1 MLCNKGHE
9 SVVPYITCT
18 LTSAIF
24 TIIQNLTNVV
34 STLCH
39 IWTQRYL
46 PSSYQTCLMVN
57 FPYGEFILILQ
68 EMYKKMA
75 EIITPIVT
83 SDKTACRNKVFIGHV
98 IEGLKARYFV
108 F

>member
-1 MLCNKGHE
+1 
-9 SVVPYITCT
+9 
-18 LTSAIF
+18 
-24 TIIQNLTNVV
+24 
-34 STLCH
+34 
-39 IWTQRYL
+39 
-46 PSSYQTCLMVN
+46 MVN